1 MRSKWRPV
9 RRALL
14 CGYYGQGNGGD
25 EALLATLLQLLPL
38 GVEPVVLSGNP
49 AETRDRYGVMA
60 VPRKS
65 GRALWAA
72 LRSSDAL
79 IWGGGSLMQ
88 DATSWASPLYY
99 AGLMIAARS
108 LGLRRVA
115 WAQGVGPLRRGW
127 IRALARSIF
136 QQCDGVTVR
145 DRASAS
151 LLKTWNVKGVEMAPD
166 PVWALA
172 SQPAAELAPGP
183 KVAVALRSHHTL
195 TPDRLDRLAEALD
208 HFQAQTGALVV
219 LIPFQPIADG
229 VVAQQLADRLGPGR
243 SQIVSETDPARLKG
257 LFRQMDLTIGMR
269 LHALIMAAAEGSR
282 CWGLSYDPKVRVL
295 LEAIGAPGWDLE
307 ATTGD
312 WALPTTAAAIASAWL
327 TAWQQPNPIAPEQ
340 LQSLRDRAQLHR
352 LMLARSLA

>member
-1 MRSKWRPV
+1 MRSKRRPV
-9 RRALL
+9 RRAIL

-25 EALLATLLQLLPL
+25 EALLATLLQLLPP

-49 AETRDRYGVMA
+49 AETRDRHGVTA

-65 GRALWAA
+65 GRALWSA

-99 AGLMIAARS
+99 AGLMIAARG

-115 WAQGVGPLRRGW
+115 WAQGVGPLKRGW
-127 IRALARSIF
+127 IRALTRSIF
-136 QQCDGVTVR
+136 QRCHGVTVR

-151 LLKTWNVKGVEMAPD
+151 LLKTWQVKGVEMAPD
-166 PVWALA
+166 PVWVLE
-172 SQPAAELAPGP
+172 SPPIAELAPGP

-195 TPDRLDRLAEALD
+195 TPDRLDRLAAALD
-208 HFQAQTGALVV
+208 QFQRQTGALIL

-229 VVAQQLADRLGPGR
+229 AVAQHLADRLGPTR
-243 SQIVSETDPARLKG
+243 SRIVSEADPVRLKG
-257 LFRQMDLTIGMR
+257 LFRQMDFTIGMR

-282 CWGLSYDPKVRVL
+282 CWGLSYDPKVQGL
-295 LEAIGAPGWDLE
+295 LDAIGAPGWDLE
-307 ATTGD
+307 TTSGD
-312 WALPTTAAAIASAWL
+312 RALPPTAAAIATAWL
-327 TAWQQPNPIAPEQ
+327 TAWQQPNPIAPDQ
-340 LQSLRDRAQLHR
+340 IQALRDRAQVHR

>member
-1 MRSKWRPV
+1 MRSKRRPV
-9 RRALL
+9 RRAIL

-25 EALLATLLQLLPL
+25 EALLATLLQLLPP
-38 GVEPVVLSGNP
+38 GVEPLVLSGNP
-49 AETRDRYGVMA
+49 AETRDRYGVTA
-60 VPRKS
+60 IPRKS

-99 AGLMIAARS
+99 AGLMIAAQA

-115 WAQGVGPLRRGW
+115 WAQGVGPLKRGW
-127 IRALARSIF
+127 ILALTRSIF
-136 QQCDGVTVR
+136 QRCDGVTVR

-151 LLKTWNVKGVEMAPD
+151 LLKTWQVKGVEMAPD
-166 PVWALA
+166 PVWVLA
-172 SQPAAELAPGP
+172 SPPVAELAPGP
-183 KVAVALRSHHTL
+183 KVAVALRSHRTL
-195 TPDRLDRLAEALD
+195 TLDRLARLAEALD
-208 HFQAQTGALVV
+208 RFQTQTGALIV

-229 VVAQQLADRLGPGR
+229 EVAEYLADRLGSGR
-243 SQIVSETDPARLKG
+243 SRIVSETDPARLKG

-307 ATTGD
+307 TTAGD
-312 WALPTTAAAIASAWL
+312 RALPTTAEAIAAAWL
-327 TAWQQPNPIAPEQ
+327 AAWQQPNPIAPEQ
-340 LQSLRDRAQLHR
+340 VQQLRDRAQVHR